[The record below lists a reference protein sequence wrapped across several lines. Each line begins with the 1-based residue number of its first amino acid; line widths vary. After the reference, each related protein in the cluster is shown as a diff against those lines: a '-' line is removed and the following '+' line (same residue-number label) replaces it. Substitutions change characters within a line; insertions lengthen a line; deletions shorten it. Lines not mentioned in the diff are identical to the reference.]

1 MRLDRD
7 EFAITYDPAKV
18 APAEIIATIRETGY
32 TARVVS
38 GDGKSLREP
47 VVSSLP
53 LGFAPLDE
61 ALAQARRERKP
72 VVLDFF
78 AEWCAPCV
86 RMEKTTFKDERVK
99 ALLGRCVFVRVD
111 TDKQADIAKRMA
123 VEGLPDI
130 RFALPDGRVI
140 SLSVPNSKSYS
151 GRWRTNRYRGSLNLE
166 EESVAR
172 FRKALEARDFI
183 TAL

>member
-7 EFAITYDPAKV
+7 EFAITFDPAKV
-18 APAEIIATIRETGY
+18 TPAEIIATIRETGY
-32 TARVVS
+32 TARVSS
-38 GDGKSLREP
+38 GRGKTSREL

-53 LGFAPLDE
+53 RGFPLFDE

-78 AEWCAPCV
+78 ADWCAPCM
-86 RMEKTTFKDERVK
+86 RMEKNTFRDDRVK

-111 TDKQADIAKRMA
+111 TDKQPDIARRMA

-130 RFALPDGRVI
+130 RFVLPDGKVI
-140 SLSVPNSKSYS
+140 RRLRNFQDAESFSSE
-151 GRWRTNRYRGSLNLE
+151 LE
-166 EESVAR
+166 ELL
-172 FRKALEARDFI
+172 RKMGNE
-183 TAL
+183 

>member
-38 GDGKSLREP
+38 GKGKASRESI
-47 VVSSLP
+47 VSSLP
-53 LGFAPLDE
+53 RGFALLDE
-61 ALAQARRERKP
+61 AIAQAQRGRKP
-72 VVLDFF
+72 VVLDFY
-78 AEWCAPCV
+78 AEWCAPCM
-86 RMEKTTFKDERVK
+86 RMEKNTFRDDRVK

-111 TDKQADIAKRMA
+111 TDKQPDIARRMA

-130 RFALPDGRVI
+130 RFVLPDGKVI
-140 SLSVPNSKSYS
+140 RRLRNFQDAESFSSE
-151 GRWRTNRYRGSLNLE
+151 LE
-166 EESVAR
+166 ELL
-172 FRKALEARDFI
+172 RKMGNE
-183 TAL
+183 

>member
-7 EFAITYDPAKV
+7 EFAITYDLAKV
-18 APAEIIATIRETGY
+18 APAEIIATIREAGY

-38 GDGKSLREP
+38 GKGKDSREP
-47 VVSSLP
+47 IVSSLP
-53 LGFAPLDE
+53 RGFAQLDE

-72 VVLDFF
+72 IVLDFF
-78 AEWCAPCV
+78 AEWCAPCM
-86 RMEKTTFKDERVK
+86 RMEKNTFTDERVK

-140 SLSVPNSKSYS
+140 KQQRNFQDADSFSSE
-151 GRWRTNRYRGSLNLE
+151 LE
-166 EESVAR
+166 ELL
-172 FRKALEARDFI
+172 RKVENK
-183 TAL
+183 

>member
-7 EFAITYDPAKV
+7 EFAIMYDPAKV
-18 APAEIIATIRETGY
+18 APAEIIATIKEACY

-38 GDGKSLREP
+38 GEGKSLREP
-47 VVSSLP
+47 AVSSLP
-53 LGFAPLDE
+53 RGFALLEE
-61 ALAQARRERKP
+61 ALAQAQRERKP

-140 SLSVPNSKSYS
+140 RQLRNFQDAESFSSEI
-151 GRWRTNRYRGSLNLE
+151 E
-166 EESVAR
+166 ELL
-172 FRKALEARDFI
+172 RKVENK
-183 TAL
+183 

>member
-38 GDGKSLREP
+38 GKGKASRESI
-47 VVSSLP
+47 VSSLP
-53 LGFAPLDE
+53 RGFALLDE
-61 ALAQARRERKP
+61 ALARAQRERKP
-72 VVLDFF
+72 VVLDFY
-78 AEWCAPCV
+78 AEWCAPCL
-86 RMEKTTFKDERVK
+86 RMEKNTFRDDRVK

-111 TDKQADIAKRMA
+111 TDKQPDIARRMA

-130 RFALPDGRVI
+130 RFVLPDGRVI
-140 SLSVPNSKSYS
+140 RRLRSFQDAESFRSE
-151 GRWRTNRYRGSLNLE
+151 LE
-166 EESVAR
+166 ELL
-172 FRKALEARDFI
+172 RKMENE
-183 TAL
+183 

>member
-18 APAEIIATIRETGY
+18 TLAEIIATIRETGY

-38 GDGKSLREP
+38 GEGKSSRES
-47 VVSSLP
+47 VASSLP
-53 LGFAPLDE
+53 RGFALLDE

-78 AEWCAPCV
+78 AEWCAPCM
-86 RMEKTTFKDERVK
+86 RMEKNTFRDERVK
-99 ALLGRCVFVRVD
+99 ALLERCVFVRVD
-111 TDKQADIAKRMA
+111 TDKQANVAKRMA

-140 SLSVPNSKSYS
+140 KQLRNFQDAESFSLE
-151 GRWRTNRYRGSLNLE
+151 LE
-166 EESVAR
+166 ELL
-172 FRKALEARDFI
+172 RKVENK
-183 TAL
+183 